1 MKELRD
7 IKLDLL
13 LSNRNTIVDLFNEI
27 TNGITIINCNV
38 YNKEGLEFI
47 YHKDGEWIFYQDAK
61 NEKFWCNYSRYW
73 SIFKSKLDMEYKDIQ
88 SITKLLVEETLKR
101 ELSTPSNFTW
111 RNDWKV
117 EETLKREISTP
128 SIIKY
133 KTFVAVEE
141 TLKREISKP
150 YFELKKIDWKV
161 EATLKQEISKIT

>member
-13 LSNRNTIVDLFNEI
+13 LGNRNTIIDLFNEI

-47 YHKDGEWIFYQDAK
+47 YFKENEWIFYQDAK

-88 SITKLLVEETLKR
+88 SITKLLVEEKLKR
-101 ELSTPSNFTW
+101 ELSAPSNFTW

-150 YFELKKIDWKV
+150 YFKFKLEY
-161 EATLKQEISKIT
+161 EEIHLNEI